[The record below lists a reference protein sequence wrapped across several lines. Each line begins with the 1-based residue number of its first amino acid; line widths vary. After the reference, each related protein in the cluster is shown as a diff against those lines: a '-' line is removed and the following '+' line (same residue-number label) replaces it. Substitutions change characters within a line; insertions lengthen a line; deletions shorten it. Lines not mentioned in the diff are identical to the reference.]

1 MKIQWVLFAFL
12 LGMVAVVT
20 TAILF
25 VEEVPFEEVIGEDG
39 SVASRTYQGHGVAHP
54 KFSTMLIGGPGAERH
69 EKILWL
75 GWAFGV
81 LQIGFFV
88 TCLALG
94 ISKAGKAGPAKLPLA
109 IGGVLFMAVFTF
121 LILSYRGYMN
131 ETEHALF
138 FSLPLPT
145 AWMLYALWFFPVFF
159 IVLYVVTFD
168 TWNLTRD
175 ELKEFQEILKSTRA
189 QKAEKV

>member
-12 LGMVAVVT
+12 LGMVAVVA

-25 VEEVPFEEVIGEDG
+25 VEEVPFEEVPGEDG
-39 SVASRTYQGHGVAHP
+39 SAASRIYQGHGVAHP
-54 KFSTMLIGGPGAERH
+54 KFSSMLIGGPGAERH